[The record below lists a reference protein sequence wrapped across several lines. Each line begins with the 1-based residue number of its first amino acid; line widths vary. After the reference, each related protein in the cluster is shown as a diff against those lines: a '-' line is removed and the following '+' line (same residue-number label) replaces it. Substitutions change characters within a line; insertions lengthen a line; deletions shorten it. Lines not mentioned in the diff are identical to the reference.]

1 MAKYLDEN
9 GLLYFWQK
17 IKEKFSVI
25 GHKHSG
31 EDITSGTIPSARL
44 PIATANAVGG
54 IKIGERLTIT
64 NGVLSADEQT
74 TISGNAETATNLKTK
89 RTIDGV
95 EFDGSAAIHHYGT
108 CTTEAGTAA
117 KVATLSTPGGN
128 FKLVAGAL
136 CYIKMSNA
144 NGVANAT
151 LNVNST
157 GAKNIYRYG
166 TTAPGTNAKTS
177 WQAGEIV
184 CFLYDGASWLIVGW
198 LNDDTTYA
206 NMKAATADAAG
217 TAGLVPA
224 PAAGKQGSFLRGDG
238 TWATPANTDTKVNV
252 TLGTTSKAYLLG
264 VTTTPTATAQA
275 LTTISDTGVYLDTT
289 AGKLTATSVSAT
301 FSGNGSNITNIN
313 GSNIASGTVAAARLP
328 VVSTTANGIMT
339 KEDKSK
345 LDAFGAASDYALK
358 TDITALYKH
367 KGSVAAV
374 ANLPTTG
381 NTTGDV
387 YNVTATG
394 MNYVWDGSAW
404 DALGEIFTINSITN
418 SEIDTVVAS

>member
-9 GLLYFWQK
+9 GLLYLWQK
-17 IKEKFSVI
+17 IKQKFSVI

-44 PIATANAVGG
+44 PIATADAIGG

-64 NGVLSADEQT
+64 NGVLSADEQNS
-74 TISGNAETATNLKTK
+74 IAGNAETATNLKTK

-108 CTTEAGTAA
+108 CTTAAGTAA
-117 KVATLSTPGGN
+117 KVATLSTPGGT

-166 TTAPGTNAKTS
+166 TTAPGTSAKTS

-184 CFLYDGASWLIVGW
+184 CFLYDGTSWLIVGW
-198 LNDDTTYA
+198 LNDDTTYV

-224 PAAGKQGSFLRGDG
+224 PGAGKQTSFLRGDG
-238 TWATPANTDTKVNV
+238 TWVVPTNTDTKVNV

-289 AGKLTATSVSAT
+289 AGKLTATSVSASL
-301 FSGNGSNITNIN
+301 SGNGSGITNLD
-313 GSNIASGTVAAARLP
+313 ASKLATNTVPVARLP
-328 VVSTTANGIMT
+328 VVSTSANGIMT

-345 LDAFGAASDYALK
+345 LDAFSAASDYALK

-418 SEIDTVVAS
+418 AEIDTVVAS

>member
-1 MAKYLDEN
+1 MAKYLDEQ

-17 IKEKFSVI
+17 IKSKFAVI
-25 GHKHSG
+25 GHEHSG
-31 EDITSGTIPSARL
+31 ADITSGTIPSSSI
-44 PIATANAVGG
+44 PTATADNIGG
-54 IKIGERLTIT
+54 IKVGARLTIN

-74 TISGNAETATNLKTK
+74 TIAGNAETASTLQTA
-89 RTIDGV
+89 RTIDGI

-108 CTTEAGTAA
+108 CTTGASTKA
-117 KVATLSTPGGN
+117 KVATLSTPGGT

-144 NGVANAT
+144 NGVASPT

-166 TTAPGTNAKTS
+166 TTAPGTNAETS
-177 WQAGEIV
+177 WQAGETV
-184 CFLYDGASWLIVGW
+184 CFLYDGSAWMIVGW
-198 LNDDTTYA
+198 LNDNTTYST
-206 NMKAATADAAG
+206 MGAATADATG

-224 PAAGKQGSFLRGDG
+224 PAAGKQSSFLRGDG
-238 TWATPANTDTKVNV
+238 TWVVPTNTDTKVNV

-264 VTTTPTATAQA
+264 VTTEPTSTAKA
-275 LTTISDTGVYLDTT
+275 LTAISDTGVYLDTT

-301 FSGNGSNITNIN
+301 LSGNGSSITNIN

-345 LDAFGAASDYALK
+345 LDGFSAASDYALK

-367 KGSVAAV
+367 KGSVAAY

-404 DALGEIFTINSITN
+404 DALGEIFTITSITN
-418 SEIDTVVAS
+418 TEIDGVVAD